1 MIVMKFGGSSVSD
14 APRIRGVIEIVRSR
28 LDRKPIVVAS
38 AFRGVTDELFAAA
51 EEALSGHDGL
61 PDKIRARHHAVIADL
76 GLAPDL
82 VKDVLAELSVLLKGI
97 SLVKELTPR
106 TLDYVVSFGERL
118 STRIIAAAFEKA
130 GVPASQHD
138 AFDIGML
145 TDDHFGGAQP
155 LPEAEAELRRHLA
168 DRDRLPIVT
177 GYVGKT
183 RGGDITTLGR
193 NGSDYTATILGAA
206 VGAEEIQIWSD
217 TDGVMTADPRIV
229 PTARPIAFLTF
240 DEASELAYYGGK
252 VLHPS
257 TIVPAVA
264 KGIPVK
270 VLNTFKP
277 SHPGTTIVSKL
288 DAPQAGVKSIAH
300 HLSNYVVNIRSSRM
314 LMGHGFLARL
324 FGVFAEHRVV
334 VNMVSTSEVTVSVTV
349 DSPRRLDEAVESLSK
364 FADVTVEEK
373 RAVVCV
379 VGEGLRSTP
388 GVAGLVFEAL
398 REAGVNV
405 LMISQGASKINVAFV
420 VADADAEAAVRALHR
435 KFFDDPKGSPVAGR
449 LET

>member
-14 APRIRGVIEIVRSR
+14 GPRIRAVIEIVRAR
-28 LDRKPIVVAS
+28 LARQPVVVAS
-38 AFRGVTDELFAAA
+38 AFRGVTDDLFAAA
-51 EEALSGHDGL
+51 EEALTGKEGL
-61 PDKIRARHHAVIADL
+61 LEKVRGRHQSVIADL
-76 GLAPDL
+76 GLPADL
-82 VKDVLAELSVLLKGI
+82 VNEVLSELAVLLKGI

-106 TLDYVVSFGERL
+106 TLDYVVSVGERL
-118 STRIIAAAFEKA
+118 STRIIAAAFDQA
-130 GVPASQHD
+130 GIPASQHD

-145 TDDHFGGAQP
+145 TDDQFGHAQP
-155 LPEAEAELRRHLA
+155 LPDAEAELRRHVLPMK
-168 DRDRLPIVT
+168 RLPIVT

-193 NGSDYTATILGAA
+193 NGSDFTATIVGAA
-206 VGAEEIQIWSD
+206 IGAEEIQIWSD
-217 TDGVMTADPRIV
+217 TDGVMTADPRVV
-229 PTARPIAFLTF
+229 PSAKPIAFLTF

-257 TIVPAVA
+257 TIVPAVL

-277 SHPGTTIVSKL
+277 SHPGTTILQKL
-288 DAPQAGVKSIAH
+288 DSPQAGVKSIAH

-364 FADVTVEEK
+364 FAEVTVEEG

-388 GVAGLVFEAL
+388 GIAGLVFEAL
-398 REAGVNV
+398 REASVNV

-420 VADADAEAAVRALHR
+420 VADRDAEAAVRALHR
-435 KFFDDPKGSPVAGR
+435 KFFDDPKG
-449 LET
+449 

>member
-14 APRIRGVIEIVRSR
+14 GPRIRNVIEIVRSR
-28 LDRKPIVVAS
+28 LDRTPVVVAS
-38 AFRGVTDELFAAA
+38 AFRGVTDDLFAAA
-51 EEALSGHDGL
+51 EEALSGKDGHF
-61 PDKIRARHHAVIADL
+61 DKIRDRHEAVLADL
-76 GLAPDL
+76 GLSRDL
-82 VKDVLAELSVLLKGI
+82 VKDVLAELAVLLKGI

-145 TDDHFGGAQP
+145 TDDQFGSAQP
-155 LPEAEAELRRHLA
+155 LPEAEEELRRHVTGLS
-168 DRDRLPIVT
+168 RLPVVT

-193 NGSDYTATILGAA
+193 NGSDFTATIVGAA
-206 VGAEEIQIWSD
+206 IGAEEIQIWSD
-217 TDGVMTADPRIV
+217 TDGVMTADPRLV

-257 TIVPAVA
+257 TIVPAIR

-277 SHPGTTIVSKL
+277 EHPGTTILSKI
-288 DAPQAGVKSIAH
+288 DSPQKGVKSIAH
-300 HLSNYVVNIRSSRM
+300 HLSNFVVNIRSSRM

-349 DSPRRLDEAVESLSK
+349 DSARRLDAAVESLSK
-364 FADVTVEEK
+364 FADVTVEE
-373 RAVVCV
+373 RRTVVCV

-420 VADADAEAAVRALHR
+420 VDDRDAETAVRALHR
-435 KFFDDPKGSPVAGR
+435 KFFDDAKG
-449 LET
+449 

>member
-14 APRIRGVIEIVRSR
+14 GARIRNVIEIVRSR
-28 LDRKPIVVAS
+28 LDRKPVVVAS
-38 AFRGVTDELFAAA
+38 AFRGVTDDLFAAA
-51 EEALSGHDGL
+51 EEALTGKDGHL
-61 PDKIRARHHAVIADL
+61 EKLQARHQSVISDL
-76 GLAPDL
+76 GLAADL
-82 VKDVLAELSVLLKGI
+82 VKDVLAELAVLLKGI

-118 STRIIAAAFEKA
+118 STRIISAAFDKA
-130 GVPASQHD
+130 GIPSSQHD

-145 TDDHFGGAQP
+145 TDDQFGAAQP
-155 LPEAEAELRRHLA
+155 LPEAEAELKRHVTSLA
-168 DRDRLPIVT
+168 RLPIVT

-193 NGSDYTATILGAA
+193 NGSDFTATIIGAA
-206 VGAEEIQIWSD
+206 IGAEEIQIWSD
-217 TDGVMTADPRIV
+217 TDGVMTADPRLV
-229 PTARPIAFLTF
+229 PGAKPIAYLTF

-257 TIVPAVA
+257 TIVPAVR

-277 SHPGTTIVSKL
+277 AHPGTTILSKVD
-288 DAPQAGVKSIAH
+288 DAQKGVKSIAH

-349 DSPRRLDEAVESLSK
+349 DSDRRLDAAVESLSK
-364 FADVTVEEK
+364 FAEVSVEEN
-373 RAVVCV
+373 RAIVCV

-388 GVAGLVFEAL
+388 GIAGLVFEAL
-398 REAGVNV
+398 REASVNV

-420 VADADAEAAVRALHR
+420 VADRDAEAAVRALHR
-435 KFFDDPKGSPVAGR
+435 KFFDGPK
-449 LET
+449 E

>member
-14 APRIRGVIEIVRSR
+14 AARIRKVIEIVRAR
-28 LDRKPIVVAS
+28 LDRKPVIVAS
-38 AFRGVTDELFAAA
+38 AFRGVTDDLFAAA
-51 EEALSGHDGL
+51 EEALSGRDAQPEKL
-61 PDKIRARHHAVIADL
+61 RARHAAVIADL
-76 GLAPDL
+76 GLPADL
-82 VKDVLAELSVLLKGI
+82 VQEILAELAVLLKGI

-118 STRIIAAAFEKA
+118 STRIIASAFDKA
-130 GVPASQHD
+130 GIPASQHD

-145 TDDHFGGAQP
+145 TDDQFGSAQP
-155 LPEAEAELRRHLA
+155 LPEAEAELKRHVETMK
-168 DRDRLPIVT
+168 RLPIVT

-193 NGSDYTATILGAA
+193 NGSDFTATILGAA
-206 VGAEEIQIWSD
+206 IGAEEIQIWSD
-217 TDGVMTADPRIV
+217 TDGVMTADPRLV
-229 PTARPIAFLTF
+229 PTAKPIAFLTF

-257 TIVPAVA
+257 TIVPAIR

-270 VLNTFKP
+270 VLNTFHP
-277 SHPGTTIVSKL
+277 SHPGTTILSKI
-288 DAPQAGVKSIAH
+288 DAPQVGVKSIAH

-349 DSPRRLDEAVESLSK
+349 DSPRRLDAAVEALSK
-364 FADVTVEEK
+364 FADVTVEEG
-373 RAVVCV
+373 RTVVCV

-388 GVAGLVFEAL
+388 GIAGLVFEAL
-398 REAGVNV
+398 REASVNV

-420 VADADAEAAVRALHR
+420 VDDRDAESAVRALHG
-435 KFFDDPKGSPVAGR
+435 KFFDAPK
-449 LET
+449 E

>member
-14 APRIRGVIEIVRSR
+14 GPRIRGVIEIVRSR
-28 LDRKPIVVAS
+28 LDRKPVVVAS
-38 AFRGVTDELFAAA
+38 AFRGVTDDLFAAA
-51 EEALSGHDGL
+51 EEALTGKEGL
-61 PDKIRARHHAVIADL
+61 LEKVRARHQSVIADL
-76 GLAPDL
+76 GLPADL
-82 VKDVLAELSVLLKGI
+82 VHEVLAELAVLLKGI

-118 STRIIAAAFEKA
+118 STRIMAAAFDKA
-130 GVPASQHD
+130 GIPASQHD

-145 TDDHFGGAQP
+145 TDDQFGHAQP
-155 LPEAEAELRRHLA
+155 LPEAETELRRHVLPMK
-168 DRDRLPIVT
+168 RLPIVT

-193 NGSDYTATILGAA
+193 NGSDFTATIIGAA
-206 VGAEEIQIWSD
+206 IGAEEIQIWSD
-217 TDGVMTADPRIV
+217 TDGVMTADPRLV
-229 PTARPIAFLTF
+229 PSAKPIAFLTF

-257 TIVPAVA
+257 TIVPAVL

-270 VLNTFKP
+270 VLNTFRP
-277 SHPGTTIVSKL
+277 GHPGTTVLSKL
-288 DAPQAGVKSIAH
+288 DQPQHGVKSIAH
-300 HLSNYVVNIRSSRM
+300 HLSNFVVNIRSSRM

-349 DSPRRLDEAVESLSK
+349 DSPRRLDAAVEALSK
-364 FADVTVEEK
+364 FAEVTVEEG
-373 RAVVCV
+373 RTVVCV

-388 GVAGLVFEAL
+388 GIAGLVFEAL
-398 REAGVNV
+398 REASVNV

-420 VADADAEAAVRALHR
+420 VADRDAESAVRALHR
-435 KFFDDPKGSPVAGR
+435 KFFDDPKG
-449 LET
+449 

>member
-14 APRIRGVIEIVRSR
+14 GARIRNVIEIVRSR
-28 LDRKPIVVAS
+28 LDRKPVVVAS
-38 AFRGVTDELFAAA
+38 AFRGVTDDLFAAA
-51 EEALSGHDGL
+51 EEALTGKDGL
-61 PDKIRARHHAVIADL
+61 LDKVRARHQSVIADL
-76 GLAPDL
+76 GLPADL
-82 VKDVLAELSVLLKGI
+82 VKEVLAELAVLLKGI

-145 TDDHFGGAQP
+145 TDDQFGAAQP
-155 LPEAEAELRRHLA
+155 LAEAESELRRHVASLT
-168 DRDRLPIVT
+168 RLPIVT

-193 NGSDYTATILGAA
+193 NGSDFTATVIGAA
-206 VGAEEIQIWSD
+206 IGAEEIQIWSD
-217 TDGVMTADPRIV
+217 TDGVMTADPRVV

-257 TIVPAVA
+257 TIVPAVL

-270 VLNTFKP
+270 VLNTFRP
-277 SHPGTTIVSKL
+277 AHPGTTILAKL
-288 DAPQAGVKSIAH
+288 DSPQRGVKSIAH
-300 HLSNYVVNIRSSRM
+300 HPSNYVVNIRSSRM

-349 DSPRRLDEAVESLSK
+349 DSARRLDAAVESLSK
-364 FADVTVEEK
+364 FAEVTVEEG
-373 RAVVCV
+373 RTVVCV

-388 GVAGLVFEAL
+388 GIAGLVFEAL
-398 REAGVNV
+398 REASVNV

-420 VADADAEAAVRALHR
+420 VEDRDAESAVRALHR
-435 KFFDDPKGSPVAGR
+435 KFFDDRK
-449 LET
+449 E

>member
-1 MIVMKFGGSSVSD
+1 M
-14 APRIRGVIEIVRSR
+14 
-28 LDRKPIVVAS
+28 
-38 AFRGVTDELFAAA
+38 
-51 EEALSGHDGL
+51 
-61 PDKIRARHHAVIADL
+61 PDKIRGRHQAVLADL
-76 GLAPDL
+76 GLQASL
-82 VKDVLAELSVLLKGI
+82 VTDVLSELAVLLKGI

-118 STRIIAAAFEKA
+118 STRIIAAAFDQA
-130 GVPASQHD
+130 GIPASQHD

-145 TDDHFGGAQP
+145 TDDQFGHAQP
-155 LPEAEAELRRHLA
+155 LPEADDELRRHLA
-168 DRDRLPIVT
+168 GMTRLPVVT

-193 NGSDYTATILGAA
+193 NGSDFTATIIGAA

-217 TDGVMTADPRIV
+217 TDGVMTADPRLV
-229 PTARPIAFLTF
+229 PSAKPIAFLTF

-257 TIVPAVA
+257 TIVPAVR

-270 VLNTFKP
+270 VLNTFRP
-277 SHPGTTIVSKL
+277 EHPGTTILSKI
-288 DAPQAGVKSIAH
+288 DGPQKGVKSIAH

-349 DSPRRLDEAVESLSK
+349 DSPKRLDAAVEALSK
-364 FADVTVEEK
+364 FAEITVEEK
-373 RAVVCV
+373 RTVICV

-398 REAGVNV
+398 REASVNV

-420 VADADAEAAVRALHR
+420 VDDRDAESAVRALHR
-435 KFFDDPKGSPVAGR
+435 KFFDAAK
-449 LET
+449 E